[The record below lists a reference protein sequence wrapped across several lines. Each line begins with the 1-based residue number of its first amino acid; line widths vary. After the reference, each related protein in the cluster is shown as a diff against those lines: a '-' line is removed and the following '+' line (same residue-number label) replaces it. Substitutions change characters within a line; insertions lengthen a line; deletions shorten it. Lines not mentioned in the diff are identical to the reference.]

1 MAKQCFFVGC
11 DNNSTNNPEKLFLT
25 VPQKVDRRKLWFEAV
40 GRTYIPGKS
49 LYCCEDHF
57 DLEKDAENWIH
68 FKLMGTRLMLKDNV
82 VPRSMVRK
90 ETSSQ
95 FTPTSRKRK
104 METQQ
109 HSRGL
114 RRKLFPEPTVPGTS
128 QDVTEDVEELQLK
141 TVASPSGMFV
151 SAKSPEKSVSP
162 LRTKRRTLRKATQ
175 TRVSTKDQ
183 SSMTSVE
190 VADKSTNTLRSLSSQ
205 IYQSPHKPIQGSS
218 TSLSSSS
225 LSLQSGSVY
234 EPSSESLHE
243 TNMISKEL
251 LVKVEIF
258 KIENNSRFYLGL
270 PKSEFFFI
278 KLLQEELEVPVEH
291 IYIVLKKIRTD
302 DQFVRLGT
310 DFALSTSGVSNI
322 FSKTLPKMATKLNE
336 LIFWPEKSKIQRVL
350 PRQFQTYYKD
360 VEAII
365 DCFEIQVER
374 PSAAYQQ
381 ALTWSNYKTCNT
393 CKYLVSSTPN
403 GLINFISEG
412 FGGRTS
418 DVEIIKQ
425 SGYLTVVPEN
435 ATVMTDRGFKQV
447 AGLFQ
452 KKKVNL
458 VRPPSVT
465 STRKMTKDEVRQ
477 SKLVAALRIH
487 IERLIRR
494 IREFRMLGP
503 HATTD
508 HNLVPLLDHIVIVAC
523 GLINLQGPLIQ

>member
-1 MAKQCFFVGC
+1 MYVGIYLYHLI
-11 DNNSTNNPEKLFLT
+11 NKF
-25 VPQKVDRRKLWFEAV
+25 
-40 GRTYIPGKS
+40 S
-49 LYCCEDHF
+49 LIK
-57 DLEKDAENWIH
+57 LEKDAENWIH

-270 PKSEFFFI
+270 PKSEFFFHQI
-278 KLLQEELEVPVEH
+278 
-291 IYIVLKKIRTD
+291 
-302 DQFVRLGT
+302 
-310 DFALSTSGVSNI
+310 
-322 FSKTLPKMATKLNE
+322 
-336 LIFWPEKSKIQRVL
+336 
-350 PRQFQTYYKD
+350 
-360 VEAII
+360 
-365 DCFEIQVER
+365 
-374 PSAAYQQ
+374 
-381 ALTWSNYKTCNT
+381 
-393 CKYLVSSTPN
+393 TP
-403 GLINFISEG
+403 G
-412 FGGRTS
+412 
-418 DVEIIKQ
+418 
-425 SGYLTVVPEN
+425 
-435 ATVMTDRGFKQV
+435 
-447 AGLFQ
+447 
-452 KKKVNL
+452 
-458 VRPPSVT
+458 
-465 STRKMTKDEVRQ
+465 
-477 SKLVAALRIH
+477 
-487 IERLIRR
+487 R
-494 IREFRMLGP
+494 IRSSCRTYLYRS
-503 HATTD
+503 
-508 HNLVPLLDHIVIVAC
+508 
-523 GLINLQGPLIQ
+523 